1 MGTFS
6 WMFADEENRHNLQ
19 IGHRGYLALPD
30 GNFLYERGYAG
41 YGIFDGQDVY
51 ELVVHWNREY
61 IAASPNAEVPCGSKR
76 HGVFIAK
83 RFRDYW
89 WYPVIADLTL
99 SREEIV
105 QKLQALN
112 PDSYHD
118 LRGVGINIAR
128 CRSQSKSPELRA
140 LNTGSCLP
148 ARLTSRKAAAALDS
162 NPNHITSN

>member
-19 IGHRGYLALPD
+19 IGHRGYIALPD

-51 ELVVHWNREY
+51 ELVVQWNREY

-99 SREEIV
+99 SRDEIV
-105 QKLQALN
+105 QELQALN

-118 LRGVGINIAR
+118 LRGVGINIACYDEDNEALPFPIKITR
-128 CRSQSKSPELRA
+128 TKSLKYWELPPSKA
-140 LNTGSCLP
+140 DIAQGSGSIRP
-148 ARLTSRKAAAALDS
+148 
-162 NPNHITSN
+162 